1 MLVDIRE
8 KISLPV
14 PAESVSYVIPF
25 GNLPP
30 HSCGTRAKSAD
41 LLFAS
46 HTGLIPG
53 MTIVTAPSHSGTAQL
68 SASLAHVKAAGWG
81 KGLSILTRITV
92 MAFRHPWQSGA
103 AIGATFIASAFQLM
117 IPQLLGRAIDQ
128 AQGIGA
134 QVGAQVGA
142 QGSSGLAAQ
151 DALLWTAILLLGAS
165 VLRGLFTMVQN
176 YYSEAVGHHIGYE
189 LRLACY
195 EKIQRLSFSFHD
207 TMHSGD
213 LITIGLLDL
222 EGVRMYFSTA
232 LVRMI
237 FLSVLI
243 GIGAYLLLSTDIVL
257 GLLALSFVPFVGWRS
272 SVAQLRLRAT
282 WLDLQERLAVLTRVM
297 EENLGGIRVVR
308 AFSAQD
314 HELEKFDAAS
324 RNALSLAHQ
333 RVGIRVANTSAMT
346 LSFFAAMGLV
356 LWVGGGKVIAGEITV
371 GTLASFLTFMTIL
384 QMPVRQL
391 GLMVN
396 AFARAST
403 CGARLFGLL
412 DMEIAVRDE
421 PKAPDLRITDGTLRF
436 ENVGFAYPASPDNP
450 ALQGVTFEAKR
461 GETIG
466 IVGPP
471 GSGKSTIAH
480 LIPRFYDVTGGR
492 ITIDGQDIRDVRLQ
506 SLRRSVVVVQ
516 QDSFLFT
523 TTIENNIAYGDP
535 WAREAQI
542 AKASESAQLHNYVL
556 GLPSSY
562 GTVVGERGV
571 SLSGG
576 QRQRLSIARAVM
588 LKPAVMVFDDSTAAI
603 DAATE
608 QRIRSAMRRYAS
620 ERVTIVVAHRLSS
633 LMHADRIL
641 FVEDGRIV
649 EQGTHE
655 QLLAIGG
662 RYKALYDL
670 QIRPDDEA
678 LVG

>member
-1 MLVDIRE
+1 MNPQMESAKVTRLSILSWICR
-8 KISLPV
+8 LFG
-14 PAESVSYVIPF
+14 PASDHTSIGKNTVSSDA
-25 GNLPP
+25 LR
-30 HSCGTRAKSAD
+30 RATK
-41 LLFAS
+41 
-46 HTGLIPG
+46 P
-53 MTIVTAPSHSGTAQL
+53 
-68 SASLAHVKAAGWG
+68 SASMALATAAGWG
-81 KGLSILTRITV
+81 RGLFTLVRITM
-92 MAFRHPWQSGA
+92 MAFRHPWQSGF
-103 AIGATFIASAFQLM
+103 AIGATLVASTFQLM
-117 IPQLLGRAIDQ
+117 IPRLLGQ
-128 AQGIGA
+128 AVDHTQMAMSGGA
-134 QVGAQVGA
+134 AGQ
-142 QGSSGLAAQ
+142 AAQ
-151 DALLWTAILLLGAS
+151 DALLTTALLLLGAS

-207 TMHSGD
+207 TVHSGD

-237 FLSVLI
+237 LLTVLI
-243 GIGAYLLLSTDIVL
+243 GIGAYMLLSTDMVL

-272 SVAQLRLRAT
+272 SVTQLRLRAT
-282 WLDLQERLAVLTRVM
+282 WLDLQERLSVLTRIM

-308 AFSAQD
+308 AFAAQD
-314 HELEKFDAAS
+314 HEMSKFEAAS
-324 RNALSLAHQ
+324 KNALALAHQ
-333 RVGIRVANTSAMT
+333 RVGIRVINTSAMT
-346 LSFFAAMGLV
+346 FSFFAAMGLV
-356 LWVGGGKVIAGEITV
+356 LFVGGGKVMSGEITV

-403 CGARLFGLL
+403 CGSRLFNLL
-412 DMEIAVRDE
+412 DLDISIKD
-421 PKAPDLRITDGTLRF
+421 APDARELAVTDGVLRF
-436 ENVGFAYPASPDNP
+436 ENVSFAYPGSEKRTVLHD
-450 ALQGVTFEAKR
+450 VSFEARR
-461 GETIG
+461 GQTIG

-480 LIPRFYDVTGGR
+480 LIPRFYDVSGGK
-492 ITIDGQDIRDVRLQ
+492 ITIDGQDIRKATLQ
-506 SLRRSVVVVQ
+506 SLRRAVAVVQ

-535 WAREAQI
+535 WAKEGRIER
-542 AKASESAQLHNYVL
+542 ASESAQLHNYVL
-556 GLPSSY
+556 GLPTGY

-576 QRQRLSIARAVM
+576 QRQRLSIARALM

-608 QRIRSAMRRYAS
+608 QRIRGAMRRYAAD
-620 ERVTIVVAHRLSS
+620 RVTIIVAHRLSS
-633 LMHADRIL
+633 LMHADQIL

-649 EQGTHE
+649 ERGTHAA
-655 QLLAIGG
+655 LLALGG
-662 RYKALYDL
+662 RYKALYEL
-670 QIRPDDEA
+670 QVRPGDEVLSA
-678 LVG
+678 

>member
-1 MLVDIRE
+1 MNPQMESAKVTRLSILSWICR
-8 KISLPV
+8 LFG
-14 PAESVSYVIPF
+14 PASDHTSIGKNTVSSDA
-25 GNLPP
+25 L
-30 HSCGTRAKSAD
+30 TRATK
-41 LLFAS
+41 
-46 HTGLIPG
+46 P
-53 MTIVTAPSHSGTAQL
+53 
-68 SASLAHVKAAGWG
+68 SASMALATAAGWG
-81 KGLSILTRITV
+81 RGLFTLVRITM
-92 MAFRHPWQSGA
+92 MAFRHPWQSGF
-103 AIGATFIASAFQLM
+103 AIGATLVASTFQLM
-117 IPQLLGRAIDQ
+117 IPRLLGQ
-128 AQGIGA
+128 AVDHTQMAMSGGA
-134 QVGAQVGA
+134 AGQ
-142 QGSSGLAAQ
+142 AAQ
-151 DALLWTAILLLGAS
+151 DALLTTALLLLGAS

-207 TMHSGD
+207 TVHSGD

-237 FLSVLI
+237 LLTVLI
-243 GIGAYLLLSTDIVL
+243 GIGAYMLLSTDMVL

-272 SVAQLRLRAT
+272 SVTQLRLRAT
-282 WLDLQERLAVLTRVM
+282 WLDLQERLSVLTRIM

-308 AFSAQD
+308 AFAAQD
-314 HELEKFDAAS
+314 HEMSKFEAAS
-324 RNALSLAHQ
+324 KNALALAHQ
-333 RVGIRVANTSAMT
+333 RVGIRVINTSAMT
-346 LSFFAAMGLV
+346 FSFFAAMGLV
-356 LWVGGGKVIAGEITV
+356 LFVGGGKVMSGEITV

-403 CGARLFGLL
+403 CGSRLFNLL
-412 DMEIAVRDE
+412 DLDISIKD
-421 PKAPDLRITDGTLRF
+421 APDARDLAVTEGVLRF
-436 ENVGFAYPASPDNP
+436 ENVSFAYPGSEKRTVLHD
-450 ALQGVTFEAKR
+450 VSFEARR
-461 GETIG
+461 GQTIG

-480 LIPRFYDVTGGR
+480 LIPRFYDVTGGK
-492 ITIDGQDIRDVRLQ
+492 ITIDGQDIRKATLQ
-506 SLRRSVVVVQ
+506 SLRRAVAVVQ

-535 WAREAQI
+535 WAKEGRIER
-542 AKASESAQLHNYVL
+542 ASESAQLHNYVL
-556 GLPSSY
+556 GLPTGY

-576 QRQRLSIARAVM
+576 QRQRLSIARALM

-608 QRIRSAMRRYAS
+608 QRIRSAMRRYAAD
-620 ERVTIVVAHRLSS
+620 RVTIIVAHRLSS
-633 LMHADRIL
+633 LMHADQIL

-649 EQGTHE
+649 ERGTHAA
-655 QLLAIGG
+655 LLALGG
-662 RYKALYDL
+662 RYKALYEL
-670 QIRPDDEA
+670 QVRPGDEVLSA
-678 LVG
+678 

>member
-1 MLVDIRE
+1 M
-8 KISLPV
+8 
-14 PAESVSYVIPF
+14 A
-25 GNLPP
+25 
-30 HSCGTRAKSAD
+30 
-41 LLFAS
+41 
-46 HTGLIPG
+46 
-53 MTIVTAPSHSGTAQL
+53 
-68 SASLAHVKAAGWG
+68 LATAAGWG
-81 KGLSILTRITV
+81 RGLFTLVRITM
-92 MAFRHPWQSGA
+92 MAFRHPWQSGF
-103 AIGATFIASAFQLM
+103 AIGATLVASTFQLM
-117 IPQLLGRAIDQ
+117 IPRLLGQ
-128 AQGIGA
+128 AVDHTQMAMSGGA
-134 QVGAQVGA
+134 AGQ
-142 QGSSGLAAQ
+142 AAQ
-151 DALLWTAILLLGAS
+151 DALLTTALLLLGAS

-207 TMHSGD
+207 TVHSGD

-237 FLSVLI
+237 LLTVLI
-243 GIGAYLLLSTDIVL
+243 GIGAYMLLSTDMVL

-272 SVAQLRLRAT
+272 SVTQLRLRAT
-282 WLDLQERLAVLTRVM
+282 WLDLQERLSVLTRIM

-308 AFSAQD
+308 AFAAQD
-314 HELEKFDAAS
+314 HEMSKFEAAS
-324 RNALSLAHQ
+324 KNALALAHQ
-333 RVGIRVANTSAMT
+333 RVGIRVINTSAMT
-346 LSFFAAMGLV
+346 FSFFAAMGLV
-356 LWVGGGKVIAGEITV
+356 LFVGGGKVMSGEITV

-403 CGARLFGLL
+403 CGSRLFNLL
-412 DMEIAVRDE
+412 DLDISIKD
-421 PKAPDLRITDGTLRF
+421 APDARDLAVTDGVLRF
-436 ENVGFAYPASPDNP
+436 ENVSFAYPGSEKRTVLHD
-450 ALQGVTFEAKR
+450 VSFEARR
-461 GETIG
+461 GQTIG

-480 LIPRFYDVTGGR
+480 LIPRFYDVTGGK
-492 ITIDGQDIRDVRLQ
+492 ITIDGQDIRKATLQ
-506 SLRRSVVVVQ
+506 SLRRAVAVVQ

-535 WAREAQI
+535 WAKEGRIER
-542 AKASESAQLHNYVL
+542 ASESAQLHNYVL
-556 GLPSSY
+556 GLPTGY

-576 QRQRLSIARAVM
+576 QRQRLSIARALM

-608 QRIRSAMRRYAS
+608 QRIRSAMRRYAAD
-620 ERVTIVVAHRLSS
+620 RVTIIVAHRLSS
-633 LMHADRIL
+633 LMHADQIL

-649 EQGTHE
+649 ERGTHAA
-655 QLLAIGG
+655 LLALGG
-662 RYKALYDL
+662 RYKALYEL
-670 QIRPDDEA
+670 QVRPGDEVLSA
-678 LVG
+678 